1 MYIYY
6 LIRCYAFTYVYEL
19 IYNHMTVYTHNTY
32 TTVCTHTNIRC
43 RALESGVA
51 KVVKEVC
58 LHHPAPVGAG
68 RNHSLLIDVLM
79 RIQSEYLWRIVSVQ
93 M

>member
-1 MYIYY
+1 
-6 LIRCYAFTYVYEL
+6 
-19 IYNHMTVYTHNTY
+19 MTVYTHNTY